1 MPFVPAS
8 FSVMN
13 TILEMRGITK
23 TFPGVNALRDVNLSV
38 REGEIHAICGENGA
52 GKSTLMKVL
61 SGVYPFGSMRGISS
75 FRARSDASRAS
86 RQRASRHHHHPS
98 GIGAGAAPVDRR
110 EHLPRQRTRQDRRHR
125 LECSLQPDAGALS
138 KVGLKESPN
147 ALITNLGIGKQQLVE
162 IAKALAKKVKLLIL
176 DEPTASLNE
185 TDSDALLK
193 LLVEFKAQGITSII
207 ISHKLNEL
215 AKVADQ
221 ITVLRDGA
229 TVETIDCHREKI
241 SEGRI
246 IKSMVGREMSD
257 RYPPRV
263 PKIAERL
270 FAIENW
276 RVEHPAPRR
285 ARSDQGRRPACQPRR
300 GRRHRRTDG
309 RRPHRTRDEHFRPRL
324 RTKHLGRALMEG
336 REIDV
341 STVQKAVANGIAYV
355 TEDRKSLGLVL
366 SEDIKNNVT
375 LANLPGIAWREVI
388 DKHRENRIAQQYR
401 SLLKIRSSGIFQKT
415 LNLSGGNQQKVVL
428 SKWLFAQP
436 KVLIL
441 DEPTRGIDVGA
452 KYEIY
457 TIINDLAAAGKGV
470 IVISSEMPE
479 LLGICDRIYVMNE
492 GKLVDEMPAKGAT
505 PGEDHGLDHEAIRGC
520 GGMSTETIITKAPAA
535 EPPTAYACP
544 GRTIFATTACLFPCS
559 DHGVVPVFTGGVLF
573 RGVNVTNLILQNSS
587 SSSWRSACCW

>member
-1 MPFVPAS
+1 MTP
-8 FSVMN
+8 
-13 TILEMRGITK
+13 ILEMRGITK
-23 TFPGVNALRDVNLSV
+23 TFPGVIALRDVNLSV

-61 SGVYPFGSMRGISS
+61 SGVYPYGSYEGQIVFQGQERR
-75 FRARSDASRAS
+75 FSRIADS
-86 RQRASRHHHHPS
+86 
-98 GIGAGAAPVDRR
+98 
-110 EHLPRQRTRQDRRHR
+110 EHLGIIIIHQELALVPLLSIAENIFLGNEPAKMGVIDWSMAFNRTRE
-125 LECSLQPDAGALS
+125 LLS
-138 KVGLKESPN
+138 KVGLRESPN

-185 TDSDALLK
+185 TDSDALLR
-193 LLVEFKAQGITSII
+193 LLVEFKVQGITSII

-229 TVETIDCHREKI
+229 TVETIDCRRETI

-257 RYPPRV
+257 RYPLRV

-270 FAIENW
+270 FEVENW
-276 RVEHPAPRR
+276 RVEHPLHAGRQVIKGVDLHVNRGEVVGIAGLMGAGRTELAMSIFGR
-285 ARSDQGRRPACQPRR
+285 AYGRNI
-300 GRRHRRTDG
+300 T
-309 RRPHRTRDEHFRPRL
+309 
-324 RTKHLGRALMEG
+324 GRALMEG
-336 REIDV
+336 KEINV

-375 LANLPGIAWREVI
+375 LANLPGIAWRGVI
-388 DKHRENRIAQQYR
+388 DKHQENRIAQQYR

-492 GKLVDEMPAKGAT
+492 GKFVDEMPAKGAT
-505 PGEDHGLDHEAIRGC
+505 QEMIMASI
-520 GGMSTETIITKAPAA
+520 MKQYKVAA
-535 EPPTAYACP
+535 A
-544 GRTIFATTACLFPCS
+544 
-559 DHGVVPVFTGGVLF
+559 
-573 RGVNVTNLILQNSS
+573 
-587 SSSWRSACCW
+587 